1 MKKVLLGT
9 LAVLTLAACSKDEV
23 VQQNP
28 NDAISFTATTNKAI
42 SRAADGYCNKLTPK
56 DFVVSASYTDGAT
69 TSQYFLNNKFVKV
82 GTADDGKQF
91 VADGSYR
98 YWPDLTDAS
107 KSMKF
112 YAAVHATPAWKGA
125 SDFTGMKVDGY
136 TVEAAVAD
144 QKDFLYAVQPAASV
158 PTDGKLNINFRHA
171 LSQIEFAATNDNSK
185 IRVEICGV
193 SVVNVNSKGNFTFP
207 ESTDGNVQDHDFGG
221 TYPDADKVGTWAGQ
235 SDKTTYAV
243 TFDPQLAET
252 GTSLTVTDPTEKE
265 YNTNTMYLLPQQL
278 ESWNRTTT
286 PIATSP
292 SNTDTYF
299 LVKAKIW
306 NIADAG
312 GVYNAS
318 DVLLW
323 GTDKTSMSAT
333 GAKDIAIPAPATKW
347 EPGKRYVYTF
357 KFTKTGEGGADPST
371 GKDVLIPITLE
382 IKVDDFVN
390 GGVDDPVNMSK

>member
-1 MKKVLLGT
+1 M
-9 LAVLTLAACSKDEV
+9 
-23 VQQNP
+23 
-28 NDAISFTATTNKAI
+28 
-42 SRAADGYCNKLTPK
+42 
-56 DFVVSASYTDGAT
+56 
-69 TSQYFLNNKFVKV
+69 
-82 GTADDGKQF
+82 
-91 VADGSYR
+91 
-98 YWPDLTDAS
+98 
-107 KSMKF
+107 
-112 YAAVHATPAWKGA
+112 
-125 SDFTGMKVDGY
+125 
-136 TVEAAVAD
+136 
-144 QKDFLYAVQPAASV
+144 
-158 PTDGKLNINFRHA
+158 
-171 LSQIEFAATNDNSK
+171 
-185 IRVEICGV
+185 
-193 SVVNVNSKGNFTFP
+193 
-207 ESTDGNVQDHDFGG
+207 
-221 TYPDADKVGTWAGQ
+221 
-235 SDKTTYAV
+235 
-243 TFDPQLAET
+243 AET